1 MSYTGNLP
9 DFIQKSEFNLNV
21 ICHKVA
27 KTQIITKFIQISF
40 FTTEFTEVHR
50 GFSYSLCFSEFSV
63 VGFFL
68 NHIGTIGHIS
78 LFLPQSSLRFTEV
91 FLILCVSLSSPW

>member
-63 VGFFL
+63 V
-68 NHIGTIGHIS
+68 N
-78 LFLPQSSLRFTEV
+78 SS
-91 FLILCVSLSSPW
+91 